1 MRTLALAA
9 LGLLIAMPAP
19 AARVGRSNGA
29 PAGKTKNTAGWI
41 ESLAMDG
48 SRIAYAVQGSG
59 SGCTKVFVWNVANDS
74 AALASGKATC
84 GADSTSTGG
93 GVTEVAIAGT
103 RLAWVVNQGG
113 NTESS
118 DSLYTAS
125 LPGPKERLLVST
137 VRTGSVDGTLTG
149 GWIGGLVGSG
159 DRIAVNRWTT
169 NESGEVQTGTLQR
182 VGARLTTVSNGMTAL
197 HAQELDQRR
206 VAVLRASGDV
216 AVYDVDSGGLY
227 VTVKPSSARQVALR
241 KDYIVV
247 LTRTKSLEIY
257 NSHTGAF
264 VRKWSVVAGASQL
277 DVHSGI
283 AVYAAGR
290 TVHALRLSDG
300 SDAIVATAPRAIEGL
315 AIEPPGLVYAYNT
328 VKGIKDVGNL
338 AFVPLAKVNAVL

>member
-1 MRTLALAA
+1 MRPLALAA
-9 LGLLIAMPAP
+9 LALLIALPASAAPGP
-19 AARVGRSNGA
+19 AA
-29 PAGKTKNTAGWI
+29 KTKNTAGWI

-48 SRIAYAVQGSG
+48 PRVAYAVEGSG
-59 SGCTKVFVWNVANDS
+59 GGCTKVVVWNVLTGS
-74 AALASGKATC
+74 AALASGQATC
-84 GADSTSTGG
+84 AADSTSTGG
-93 GVTEVAIAGT
+93 GVTQIAIAGT

-125 LPGPKERLLVST
+125 LPAPKERLLVST
-137 VRTGSVDGTLTG
+137 VRTGDVDGTLTG

-182 VGARLTTVSNGMTAL
+182 VGAGLSTVSSGTTAL
-197 HAQELDQRR
+197 HAQTLDLRR

-216 AVYDVDSGGLY
+216 AVYDIDSGGLY

-241 KDYIVV
+241 NDYIVV
-247 LTRTKSLEIY
+247 LTRTNSIEIY
-257 NSHTGAF
+257 NSHSGAF
-264 VRKWSVVAGASQL
+264 IRKWPVAAGASRL

-283 AVYAAGR
+283 VVYPVGR

-300 SDAIVATAPRAIEGL
+300 SDAIVATAPRAVEGL
-315 AIEPPGLVYAYNT
+315 AIERPGIVYAYNT
-328 VKGIKDVGNL
+328 VKGVKDVGNL
-338 AFVPLAKVNAVL
+338 AFVPLVKVNALL

>member
-1 MRTLALAA
+1 MRTLTLAA
-9 LGLLIAMPAP
+9 LALAIAVP
-19 AARVGRSNGA
+19 AAAALG
-29 PAGKTKNTAGWI
+29 PAAKTKNTAGWI

-48 SRIAYAVQGSG
+48 PRVAYAVEGTG
-59 SGCTKVFVWNVANDS
+59 GGCTKVVVWNVVTGS
-74 AALASGKATC
+74 AALASGPATC

-93 GVTEVAIAGT
+93 GVTQIAIAGT

-113 NTESS
+113 NSESS

-125 LPGPKERLLVST
+125 LPAPKERLLVST
-137 VRTGSVDGTLTG
+137 VRTGDVDGTLTG
-149 GWIGGLVGSG
+149 GWIGGLVGNG

-182 VGARLTTVSNGMTAL
+182 VGARLATVSSGMTAL
-197 HAQELDQRR
+197 HAQALDLRR

-227 VTVKPSSARQVALR
+227 VTVKPSSARQVVLR

-264 VRKWSVVAGASQL
+264 VRKWPVVAGATRL

-283 AVYAAGR
+283 AVYAVGR
-290 TVHALRLSDG
+290 TVHALRLRDG
-300 SDAIVATAPRAIEGL
+300 SDIVVATAPRAIEGL
-315 AIEPPGLVYAYNT
+315 AIEPAGLVYAYNT
-328 VKGIKDVGNL
+328 VKGTKDLGNL
-338 AFVPLAKVNAVL
+338 AFVPLAKVNALL